1 MIRHLRYCAGTF
13 IRARIRRDARQFI
26 GMLGDCR
33 ATQRQTLSRILHLNA
48 ESYYSRRRGLTAS
61 ASVESFR
68 RLLPVSDFETIRAE
82 IDQLKEG
89 NFQSLLGP
97 KNKLLMFA
105 LSSGTTSQAKYI
117 PITSQF
123 LSDYRRGW
131 QVWGINAMDGHPSL
145 HVSDIVQL
153 GSNHDQYRTV
163 SGTPCGNIS
172 GLVGAMQSKIVQ
184 TMYAVPNPVGRIAD
198 SAAKGYTALRCA
210 YANAHVGMVMTANP
224 STLIQLSKAAHLNQ
238 NELIRDIADGT
249 LSSNFEIDPEI
260 RTQLRGR
267 ICRPDRERARE
278 LELISARTGSI
289 RPRDV
294 WNKLALVAV
303 WTGGSVGGYLEP
315 MRKYFGDVAIRDHGL
330 SASEGRMT
338 IPLIDSSAA
347 GVLDVGSHFF
357 EFIPEDEHESTDP
370 TVLEAHELQEGRNY
384 FILLTTV
391 SGLYRYDI
399 RDVVRCTGFMGT
411 TPLLEFLHKGA
422 HIASVTGEKL
432 AESQVVTA
440 VRGGLSRLN
449 LDLEHF
455 TLSPVWDDPPKYR
468 LHIER
473 GDIAIPEMRLRL
485 ASDVDKDL
493 QQLNV
498 EYCEKRQSGRL
509 GPLECLAVPNGTWE
523 RYIRHRQSRFGA
535 SMEQYKHPC
544 LVPQLTFSDTL
555 VNDFA
560 PAVEDRPEANAA

>member
-1 MIRHLRYCAGTF
+1 MIRQLRYWGGAF
-13 IRARIRRDARQFI
+13 IRGRIRRDAKQFI
-26 GMLGDCR
+26 GLLGDCR
-33 ATQRQTLSRILHLNA
+33 ATQRQTLARILELNA
-48 ESYYSRRRGLTAS
+48 ESFYSRRRGLTGS
-61 ASVESFR
+61 TSVEQFR
-68 RLLPVSDFETIRAE
+68 RTLPVSEFETVRDE
-82 IDQLKEG
+82 IEQLKAG

-145 HVSDIVQL
+145 HMSDIVQL
-153 GSNHDQYRTV
+153 GSNHDQYRTD

-172 GLVGAMQSKIVQ
+172 GLVGAMQSRVVQ
-184 TMYAVPNPVGRIAD
+184 TMYAIPHTVGRISD

-210 YANAHVGMVMTANP
+210 YANPHVGLVLTANP
-224 STLIQLSKAAHLNQ
+224 STLIQLSKAAHLHQ
-238 NELIRDIADGT
+238 DELIRDIADGT
-249 LSSNFEIDPEI
+249 LSPKFEIDSDI
-260 RTQLRGR
+260 RAQLRSR
-267 ICRPDRERARE
+267 TRRPDRQRAKE
-278 LELISARTGSI
+278 LELIAVRTGSI
-289 RPRDV
+289 MPRDV
-294 WNKLALVAV
+294 WTKLALVAV
-303 WTGGSVGGYLEP
+303 WTGGSVGAYLEP

-338 IPLIDSSAA
+338 IPLSDGTAT

-357 EFIPEDEHESTDP
+357 EFIPDEEYESTDP
-370 TVLEAHELQEGRNY
+370 TILEAHELEAGRNY

-399 RDVVRCTGFMGT
+399 RDVVRCTGHMGS

-432 AESQVVTA
+432 AESQVVLA
-440 VRGGLSRLN
+440 VRGGLNRMK
-449 LDLEHF
+449 LELQHF

-468 LHIER
+468 LHFER
-473 GDIAIPEMRLRL
+473 GDVPIPELRIRL
-485 ASDVDKDL
+485 AANVDAAL
-493 QQLNV
+493 QELNV
-498 EYCEKRQSGRL
+498 EYREKRQSGRL
-509 GPLECLAVPNGTWE
+509 GSVECLAVPNGTWE

-535 SMEQYKHPC
+535 SLEQYKHPC

-555 VNDFA
+555 LNDFA
-560 PAVEDRPEANAA
+560 PAVERPEADAA

>member
-1 MIRHLRYCAGTF
+1 MIRHLRYIGGAL
-13 IRARIRRDARQFI
+13 IRSRVRRDAQRFI
-26 GMLGDCR
+26 GLLKDCQ
-33 ATQRQTLSRILHLNA
+33 ATQRQTLSRILDLNA
-48 ESYYSRRRGLTAS
+48 ESFYSRRRGLTGS
-61 ASVESFR
+61 TTVDQFR
-68 RLLPVSDFETIRAE
+68 RTLPVSDFETVRNE
-82 IDQLKEG
+82 IEQLKEG

-131 QVWGINAMDGHPSL
+131 QVWGINTMDAHRSL
-145 HVSDIVQL
+145 HFSDIVQL
-153 GSNHDQYRTV
+153 GSNHDQYRTS

-172 GLVGAMQSKIVQ
+172 GLVGAMQSRVVQ
-184 TMYAVPNPVGRIAD
+184 TMYAVPNAVGKISD
-198 SAAKGYTALRCA
+198 SAAKGYTALRCC
-210 YANAHVGMVMTANP
+210 YANSHVGLVMTANP

-249 LSSNFEIDPEI
+249 LSTKFDVDAAI

-267 ICRPDRERARE
+267 IRADRQRARE
-278 LELISARTGSI
+278 LELIAARTGSI
-289 RPRDV
+289 MPRDV
-294 WNKLALVAV
+294 WPKLTVVAV
-303 WTGGSVGGYLEP
+303 WTGGSVGAYLEP
-315 MRKYFGDVAIRDHGL
+315 MRKYFGDVTVRDHGL

-338 IPLIDSSAA
+338 IPLADGTAA

-357 EFIPEDEHESTDP
+357 EFIPEEEHESANP
-370 TVLEAHELQEGRNY
+370 TVLEAHELQGGRNY

-432 AESQVVTA
+432 AESQVVSA
-440 VRGGLSRLN
+440 IRGGLTKLK
-449 LDLEHF
+449 LELQHF

-473 GDIAIPEMRLRL
+473 GDIPIPELRNRL
-485 ASDVDKDL
+485 ALNVDAEL
-493 QQLNV
+493 QELNV
-498 EYCEKRQSGRL
+498 EYREKRQSGRL
-509 GPLECLAVPNGTWE
+509 GMIECLAIPNGTWE

-544 LVPQLTFSDTL
+544 LVPQLTFSEML
-555 VNDFA
+555 LKEFA
-560 PAVEDRPEANAA
+560 ATEDRPEANAA

>member
-1 MIRHLRYCAGTF
+1 MLRHLRYVAGTF
-13 IRARIRRDARQFI
+13 VRSRVRRDSRNFV
-26 GMLGDCR
+26 GLLSDCR
-33 ATQRQTLSRILHLNA
+33 ATQRKTLARILDLNA
-48 ESYYSRRRGLTAS
+48 ESFYSRRRGLTAS
-61 ASVESFR
+61 MSVDEFR
-68 RLLPVSDFETIRAE
+68 RILPVSDFETVRDE
-82 IDQLKEG
+82 IEQLKAG

-131 QVWGINAMDGHPSL
+131 QTWGINAMDCHPTL
-145 HVSDIVQL
+145 HMSDIVQL
-153 GSNHDQYRTV
+153 GSNHDQYRT
-163 SGTPCGNIS
+163 SGGTPCGNIS
-172 GLVGAMQSKIVQ
+172 GLVGAMQSRVVQ
-184 TMYAVPNPVGRIAD
+184 TMYAVPNAVGRISD
-198 SAAKGYTALRCA
+198 SAAKGYAALRCA
-210 YANAHVGMVMTANP
+210 YSNAHVGLVMTANP
-224 STLIQLSKAAHLNQ
+224 STLIQMSKAAHQHQ

-249 LSSNFEIDPEI
+249 LSNSFPIDPII

-267 ICRPDRERARE
+267 IRSDRQRARE
-278 LELISARTGSI
+278 LELIAARTGTI
-289 RPRDV
+289 MPRDV
-294 WNKLALVAV
+294 WPKLTLVAV

-315 MRKYFGDVAIRDHGL
+315 MRKYFGNVTVRDHGL

-338 IPLIDSSAA
+338 IPLADQTAA

-357 EFIPEDEHESTDP
+357 EFIPEDEHESSNP
-370 TVLEAHELQEGRNY
+370 TVLEAHELEEGRNY

-432 AESQVVTA
+432 AESQVVSA
-440 VRGGLSRLN
+440 VRGGLSRLT
-449 LDLEHF
+449 LDVEHF
-455 TLSPVWDDPPKYR
+455 TLSPIWEDPPKYR
-468 LHIER
+468 LHVER
-473 GDIAIPEMRLRL
+473 SDIPVPELRSRL
-485 ASDVDKDL
+485 ALMVDTEL
-493 QQLNV
+493 QELNV
-498 EYCEKRQSGRL
+498 EYREKRQSGRL

-544 LVPQLTFSDTL
+544 LVPQLTFSETL
-555 VNDFA
+555 LKEFA
-560 PAVEDRPEANAA
+560 PADDKNGANAA

>member
-1 MIRHLRYCAGTF
+1 MIRQLRYLGGAF
-13 IRARIRRDARQFI
+13 IRRRLRRDAKHFI
-26 GMLGDCR
+26 GLLGDCR
-33 ATQRQTLSRILHLNA
+33 ATQRQTLARILELNA
-48 ESYYSRRRGLTAS
+48 ESFYSRRRGLTGS
-61 ASVESFR
+61 TSVEQFR
-68 RLLPVSDFETIRAE
+68 RLMPVSDFETVRDE
-82 IDQLKEG
+82 IEQLKAG

-117 PITSQF
+117 PVTSQF

-131 QVWGINAMDGHPSL
+131 QTWGINAMDGHPSL
-145 HVSDIVQL
+145 HMSDIVQL
-153 GSNHDQYRTV
+153 GSNHDQYRTD

-172 GLVGAMQSKIVQ
+172 GLVGAMQSRVVQ
-184 TMYAVPNPVGRIAD
+184 TMYAIPHAVGKISD

-210 YANAHVGMVMTANP
+210 YANPHVGLVLTANP
-224 STLIQLSKAAHLNQ
+224 STLIQLSKAAHLHQ

-249 LSSNFEIDPEI
+249 LSPEFEIDSAI
-260 RTQLRGR
+260 RAQLRGR
-267 ICRPDRERARE
+267 TSRPDRQRAKE
-278 LELISARTGSI
+278 LELIAARTGSI
-289 RPRDV
+289 IPRDV
-294 WNKLALVAV
+294 WTKLALVAV

-338 IPLIDSSAA
+338 IPLSDGTAA

-357 EFIPEDEHESTDP
+357 EFIPEDEYESADRTI
-370 TVLEAHELQEGRNY
+370 LEAHELEAGRNY

-399 RDVVRCTGFMGT
+399 RDVIRCTGHMGS

-440 VRGGLSRLN
+440 IRGGLSRLK
-449 LDLEHF
+449 LELQHF

-468 LHIER
+468 LHFER
-473 GDIAIPEMRLRL
+473 GDIPIPELRNRL
-485 ASDVDKDL
+485 AVNVDADL
-493 QQLNV
+493 QELNV
-498 EYCEKRQSGRL
+498 EYREKRQSGRL
-509 GPLECLAVPNGTWE
+509 GPVECLAVPNGTWE
-523 RYIRHRQSRFGA
+523 RYIRHRQSRFG
-535 SMEQYKHPC
+535 SSLEQYKHPC

-555 VNDFA
+555 LNDFA
-560 PAVEDRPEANAA
+560 SAVERPEADAA